1 MPFSNFD
8 SVNKFNGRYTVMPM
22 HTTAKRNKAYEHAV
36 STTDKI
42 QAGVG
47 SLIGTAI
54 PLALM
59 MRRQKVKNP
68 FKLHY
73 GLKDM
78 VIMSGAAVAGGVA
91 VGMIGDTK
99 QARKNKFK
107 EGVFQFMNATIPTWI
122 VSGVLA
128 LSPKSQKMNS
138 IAVKIGSL
146 ALGLVV
152 GMFGTATVA
161 NLLFDPKDKEPDR
174 KLTLKDCL
182 VNVDDALGAL
192 VLARIPFVD
201 KLHLESVLPAIYAYC
216 GYRAGKS
223 N

>member
-1 MPFSNFD
+1 MTFSNFN
-8 SVNKFNGRYTVMPM
+8 SANKFYGTYYVPQKS
-22 HTTAKRNKAYEHAV
+22 TTLRNKAYEHSV
-36 STTDKI
+36 STSDKI
-42 QAGVG
+42 QAGIG
-47 SLIGTAI
+47 SVVGTAI
-54 PLALM
+54 PLVLM

-68 FKLHY
+68 LKLHY

-78 VIMSGAAVAGGVA
+78 VIVSGSAVAGGVA

-122 VSGVLA
+122 VSVVLE
-128 LSPKSQKMNS
+128 LSKRSSKLNNV
-138 IAVKIGSL
+138 AGKIGSL

-152 GMFGTATVA
+152 GMFGTATAA
-161 NLLFDPKDKEPDR
+161 NLIFDPKDKVPDR
-174 KLTLKDCL
+174 KLTIKDCL
-182 VNVDDALGAL
+182 VNLDDALGAL